1 MDHTKFSL
9 AKMMSSLFLL
19 LTLAACANTTG
30 HQIGYNVTVC
40 CPGDYGSYQTYR
52 IQTQD
57 IPEFLSDYVVDEFE
71 AAFQEKGIVRNDR
84 LGDVVVKLSYQ
95 HVNLNA
101 EQEDID
107 PFDRRTGE
115 GFTLR
120 YVATIT
126 VEIIEEEDVVWGG
139 QIHRIH
145 NVTPGEYMHENDA
158 RPEFRNAFRRLLE
171 SYPSL

>member
-1 MDHTKFSL
+1 
-9 AKMMSSLFLL
+9 MSSITSGFTKTLLGTFFLA
-19 LTLAACANTTG
+19 TLAACTSTG
-30 HQIGYNVTVC
+30 HQIGHNVTVC
-40 CPGDYGSYQTYR
+40 CPGNYASYQAYR
-52 IQTQD
+52 IETQN
-57 IPEFLSDYVVDEFE
+57 IPEFLSDYVIDEFD

-84 LGDVVVKLSYQ
+84 LNDIVVKLSYQ

-120 YVATIT
+120 YIATIT
-126 VEIIEEEDVVWGG
+126 VEMLEDDDVVWAG

-145 NVTPGEYMHENDA
+145 NVTPGEYMHEDNA
-158 RPEFRNAFRRLLE
+158 RPEFRNAFRELLA